1 VLDMEYVRTHPD
13 VVQSAAEAKG
23 IKVDVARVVE
33 LDAELRTNRQQ
44 LDEARSE
51 RRKISDLFRTATEA
65 DQGELR
71 SRSQAIGERVR
82 TLEERER
89 VIDAELRPL
98 LLLLP
103 SIPHSSVPFGVSSDE
118 NVQISTWGEP
128 RILSEDDLDHVEI
141 MKRLG
146 MVDFDRGVK
155 VAGSRGYVLT
165 GWGALLEMAL
175 MRYGMDFIIDR
186 GFIPMRTPSMIR
198 DAPLY
203 STGQFPRG
211 RDQTYALEE
220 DELFLTGSADAPLTG
235 FHADEILDADTLPR
249 LYTAISPCFRREAGS
264 AGRDVRGVF
273 RVHEFQKIEQ
283 LVITKDD
290 VVESME
296 WHARIEKNGEDF
308 IQSLELPYR
317 IVNAVTG
324 DLGAP
329 HVVMH
334 DLECWVPSEGRY
346 RENYSASFFGDWQA
360 RRANLRFRGED
371 GRTRFC
377 HTLNNTVVAS
387 PRILIPLCEHHQDD
401 GAVAVPEVLQPYLGY
416 KRLTGPWPAG
426 EVAG

>member
-249 LYTAISPCFRREAGS
+249 LSGCRE
-264 AGRDVRGVF
+264 
-273 RVHEFQKIEQ
+273 
-283 LVITKDD
+283 
-290 VVESME
+290 
-296 WHARIEKNGEDF
+296 
-308 IQSLELPYR
+308 
-317 IVNAVTG
+317 IVLCLHG
-324 DLGAP
+324 YAP
-329 HVVMH
+329 
-334 DLECWVPSEGRY
+334 S
-346 RENYSASFFGDWQA
+346 
-360 RRANLRFRGED
+360 
-371 GRTRFC
+371 
-377 HTLNNTVVAS
+377 
-387 PRILIPLCEHHQDD
+387 
-401 GAVAVPEVLQPYLGY
+401 
-416 KRLTGPWPAG
+416 
-426 EVAG
+426 